1 MELHDLA
8 QTTDLL
14 QKNWGLT
21 PPTQLD
27 WESLR
32 AALRLQLEYMIADN
46 FELLVQTMYRLDV
59 DESKFGHALSLPTVA
74 DQAAT
79 LATIIVERELQ
90 RLETWRKYSGRI

>member
-1 MELHDLA
+1 MEPQDLA

-32 AALRLQLEYMIADN
+32 EALRLQMAYMISNN
-46 FELLVQTMYRLDV
+46 FEFLVQTMYRLDV
-59 DESKFGHALSLPTVA
+59 DESKFLQALSLPMVA

-79 LATIIVERELQ
+79 LATIIVDRELQ
-90 RLETWRKYSGRI
+90 RLETWRKYSGRS